1 VGRRALGKGL
11 KALIPDISE
20 GTELAGRQLME
31 LPVSEISSNPYQ
43 PRAGFDQ
50 EGIEELKRSIAEKGV
65 IQPIIVK
72 RTEEGYQ
79 LIAGER
85 RLLAVKQSGGKSI
98 PALVVEVSSPEE
110 MMELALIENI
120 QREDLNPIEEA
131 KAYQTL
137 IQRFQITQEELSQRV
152 GKDRSTIANCMR
164 LLRLS
169 PEIQEYISGGKISAG
184 HARALL
190 SLGDA
195 QMQHKLCQKIVKYGW
210 SVRRAEKA
218 VQDAL
223 ASSSYKKRAS
233 AQQNLLV
240 ATLRRRLQQVLG
252 TEVKIERK
260 GKKGKIEI
268 LFDTEADL
276 ERIVTALE
284 AKLGKGQSGKK

>member
-1 VGRRALGKGL
+1 MGRTALGKGL

-20 GTELAGRQLME
+20 GTEPAGRQLME

-43 PRAGFDQ
+43 PRAGFGQD
-50 EGIEELKRSIAEKGV
+50 GIEELKRSIAEKGV

-152 GKDRSTIANCMR
+152 GKDRSTIANSMR

-169 PEIQEYISGGKISAG
+169 PEIQEYISEGKISAG

-190 SLGDA
+190 SLADA

-233 AQQNLLV
+233 AQQNILV
-240 ATLRRRLQQVLG
+240 ATLRRRLQQLLG

-276 ERIVTALE
+276 ERIVTTLE
-284 AKLGKGQSGKK
+284 AKLGKGQSGK